1 MSDDMARKTGTEL
14 GKPSPTLKAHRPSE
28 TAREEPFYKATK
40 GREVGRVADE
50 AVVLMMFCESRTE
63 GRVSAGTQ

>member
-14 GKPSPTLKAHRPSE
+14 GKPSPTLKAHMPSE
-28 TAREEPFYKATK
+28 TTREEPFYKATK

-50 AVVLMMFCESRTE
+50 TVVPMMFCESRTE
-63 GRVSAGTQ
+63 GRVSAERR